1 MAGPVPAVRSLAVRR
16 SGQALLLLAVL
27 AGAALLRLPGVVHGI
42 PYVYEWDEPTVM
54 NAVIGMLQRGDWTP
68 RTYVYPPVYFYML
81 YPVMALHYRVLH
93 AAGLLASP
101 ATIALT
107 PPDGTQYYWYL
118 GVPTFYVWG
127 RLLTVLFGVACVYL
141 TYHIG
146 RRAFGALT
154 GFVAA
159 AVLAVAPGAVY
170 YAGVLRTDVPMT
182 FMVLLTFAAGL
193 RILRGGTRLDYL
205 LAGLLAGLA
214 IVTKYPAF
222 PVVISLVTAHLLAP
236 GRRRLVD
243 TNIAVLGGGIL
254 AGIVIGFPELAV
266 RTQAVLQEIHAVRL
280 ARMGPPFATLVLYL
294 RYLTTGI
301 TWIWFIPRHAGLG
314 LIAVVLAAAGA
325 LIAWREHWRAQLL
338 VLSFAVPSL
347 AITSTQGYMSPQYM
361 APLLPF
367 AALLAARAIAA
378 AADWLARNTGTRR
391 AAPAVAAALIAAVLA
406 GPAAESARLER
417 GFLRPDSRVTA
428 TAWLRT
434 HVPAG
439 STVAVAEDLHW
450 FLPSFEGAPFK
461 VLVATRAQE
470 TSSWLLQQHVDYYA
484 EPSARDAFPRFPRLA
499 AFAGDPRMAAPP
511 DSPVN
516 LVPIIDPAIMILDA
530 RGALPADTD
539 TTFPR
544 RVAPDEMIAEPARS
558 PVPGT
563 ITDVVHL
570 PGLHVKPGRYAVSI
584 TAGRV
589 SPGWLP
595 PLVNARYRI
604 RVLAGDREVGAF
616 TVDDP
621 TPRTYT
627 TPPFD
632 VTAARTLPLRLIEEL
647 RGSVWT
653 FRPAR
658 DRCARV
664 PDAAGLNPQQFTVE
678 AWVWI
683 NDLHHTS
690 PANEEHEARILAK
703 NAESGYTLRIEG
715 QRLPETWK
723 LELALAGQ
731 WSLVT
736 GSAGV
741 GSTGPEGIIP
751 LRTWTHVAATADG
764 RVARIYINGAPVG
777 TQFTANPSGA
787 YTGPIKSAGAP
798 LLIGCRAIFDD
809 WFDGAIA
816 QVRIWDH
823 ALSPEELK
831 RRMAVAPKPDD
842 AGLLGAWSFETVTPD
857 GRIPDLSGH
866 RQDIPDAAGLTRV
879 LEPLVLNPRQAERSS
894 SSLPVPGQVMVQT
907 AP

>member
-1 MAGPVPAVRSLAVRR
+1 MAGPVPAVRSPEVGRR
-16 SGQALLLLAVL
+16 GQALLLLAVL

-42 PYVYEWDEPTVM
+42 PYIYEWDEPTVM

-68 RTYVYPPVYFYML
+68 RMYVYPPVYFYTL
-81 YPVMALHYRVLH
+81 YPVIALHYRALH

-101 ATIALT
+101 TAIALT

-127 RLLTVLFGVACVYL
+127 RLLTVLFGVGCVYL

-170 YAGVLRTDVPMT
+170 YSGVLRTDVPMT
-182 FMVLLTFAAGL
+182 FMVLLAFAAGL

-205 LAGLLAGLA
+205 LAGILAGLA

-222 PVVISLVTAHLLAP
+222 PVVIALVTAHLLAP
-236 GRRRLVD
+236 GRRRPVD

-254 AGIVIGFPELAV
+254 TGILLGFPELAV
-266 RTQAVLQEIHAVRL
+266 RPLAVLHEIQAVRL
-280 ARMGPPFATLVLYL
+280 ARMGAPFATLVPYL
-294 RYLTTGI
+294 RYLATGI
-301 TWIWFIPRHAGLG
+301 TWIWFVPRHAGLG
-314 LIAVVLAAAGA
+314 LVAVILAAAGA
-325 LIAWREHWRAQLL
+325 LVGWREHRREQLL

-361 APLLPF
+361 TPLLPF
-367 AALLAARAIAA
+367 AALLAARAIATA
-378 AADWLARNTGTRR
+378 GQWLRGNAGTRW
-391 AAPAVAAALIAAVLA
+391 AAPAVVAALIVAVLA
-406 GPAAESARLER
+406 GPAAESARLEQ

-428 TAWLRT
+428 TAWLRA
-434 HVPAG
+434 HIPAG

-450 FLPSFEGAPFK
+450 FLPAFDGAPFK
-461 VLVATRAQE
+461 VLVAARAQE
-470 TSSWLLQQHVDYYA
+470 ASSWLIQQHVDYYV
-484 EPSARDAFPRFPRLA
+484 EPAARNAFPRFPRVA
-499 AFAGDPRMAAPP
+499 AFAGDPATAGPP
-511 DSPVN
+511 DSPAD
-516 LVPIIDPAIMILDA
+516 LVPVIDPAITVLDA

-539 TTFPR
+539 TAFPR

-558 PVPGT
+558 LTPGT
-563 ITDVVHL
+563 ITSVVHL
-570 PGLHVKPGRYAVSI
+570 PGLHVHPGRYTVSM
-584 TAGRV
+584 TAGWA
-589 SPGWLP
+589 PPAWLP
-595 PLVNARYRI
+595 PLVDARYRI

-621 TPRTYT
+621 NPRTYT
-627 TPPFD
+627 TPSFD
-632 VTAARTLPLRLIEEL
+632 VTATQTLPLRIVEEL
-647 RGSVWT
+647 RGSVWA
-653 FRPAR
+653 FRPAK

-731 WSLVT
+731 WSVVT

-741 GSTGPEGIIP
+741 ASTGPEGVVP

-764 RVARIYINGAPVG
+764 RAARIYINGTPVG
-777 TQFTANPSGA
+777 TQFTANPTGA

-823 ALSPEELK
+823 AASPEELR
-831 RRMAVAPKPDD
+831 RRMSTAPNRGD
-842 AGLLGAWSFETVTPD
+842 AGLIGAWSFDTVTPD
-857 GRIPDLSGH
+857 GRVPDLSGH
-866 RQDIPDAAGLTRV
+866 GHDIPDAAVLRRV
-879 LEPLVLNPRQAERSS
+879 LEPLVLNPGQEARSP
-894 SSLPVPGQVMVQT
+894 SSLPVPGQVVVEKT
-907 AP
+907 P

>member
-1 MAGPVPAVRSLAVRR
+1 MAGRAPAVRMSAAGRWGR
-16 SGQALLLLAVL
+16 ALLLLAVL
-27 AGAALLRLPGVVHGI
+27 TGAALLRLPGVVHGI
-42 PYVYEWDEPTVM
+42 PYIYEWDEPTVM
-54 NAVIGMLQRGDWTP
+54 NALVGMLQRGDWTP
-68 RTYVYPPVYFYML
+68 RMYVYPPVYFYLL
-81 YPVMALHYRVLH
+81 YPVLAFHYGALH

-101 ATIALT
+101 AAIALT

-127 RLLTVLFGVACVYL
+127 RLLTVLFGVGCVYL

-146 RRAFGALT
+146 RRAFDAPT

-159 AVLAVAPGAVY
+159 AVLALAPGAVY
-170 YAGVLRTDVPMT
+170 YAGVIRTDVPMT
-182 FMVLLTFAAGL
+182 FMVLVAFGAGL
-193 RILRGGTRLDYL
+193 HILRGGTPFDYL
-205 LAGLLAGLA
+205 AAGILAGLA

-243 TNIAVLGGGIL
+243 RDIAVLGGGIV
-254 AGIVIGFPELAV
+254 AGILLGFPELAV
-266 RTQAVLQEIHAVRL
+266 RPLAVIHEIQAVRL
-280 ARMGPPFATLVLYL
+280 ARMGPPFATLGPYL
-294 RYLTTGI
+294 RYLATGI

-314 LIAVVLAAAGA
+314 LVATVLAGAGA
-325 LIAWREHWRAQLL
+325 LGGWRDHRRAQLM
-338 VLSFAVPSL
+338 VLSFAVPIL
-347 AITSTQGYMSPQYM
+347 AITSTQAYMSPQYM

-367 AALLAARAIAA
+367 AALLAARAVATA
-378 AADWLARNTGTRR
+378 GAWLKQNAGTTR
-391 AAPAVAAALIAAVLA
+391 AAPALTAVLIAAILA
-406 GPAAESARLER
+406 GPASESARLAR
-417 GFLRPDSRVTA
+417 RFLRPDSRVTA

-434 HVPAG
+434 HVPDG

-450 FLPSFEGAPFK
+450 FLPAFEGAPFK
-461 VLVATRAQE
+461 VLVAARAQE
-470 TSSWLLQQHVDYYA
+470 TSSWLIQQHVGYYVQ
-484 EPSARDAFPRFPRLA
+484 PGARDAFPRFPRLA

-511 DSPVN
+511 DSPAD
-516 LVPIIDPAIMILDA
+516 LVPDIDPAITVLDA

-539 TTFPR
+539 TAFPR

-558 PVPGT
+558 LTPGT
-563 ITDVVHL
+563 ITGVVHL
-570 PGLHVKPGRYAVSI
+570 PGLHVHPGRYAVSV
-584 TAGRV
+584 TAGWA
-589 SPGWLP
+589 PPAWLP
-595 PLVNARYRI
+595 PLVETRYRI

-616 TVDDP
+616 TVSDP
-621 TPRTYT
+621 SQRTYT

-632 VTAARTLPLRLIEEL
+632 VTSTRTPPLRLIEEL
-647 RGSVWT
+647 QGSVWA
-653 FRPAR
+653 FRPSK

-664 PDAAGLNPQQFTVE
+664 PDAAGLNPQQFTLE

-690 PANEEHEARILAK
+690 PANEEHEARILSK

-723 LELALAGQ
+723 LEVALAGQ
-731 WSLVT
+731 WSAVT

-741 GSTGPEGIIP
+741 ASTGPEGVVP

-764 RVARIYINGAPVG
+764 RVARIYINGVPVG

-798 LLIGCRAIFDD
+798 LSIGCRAIFDD

-823 ALSPEELK
+823 ALSPEELR
-831 RRMAVAPKPDD
+831 RRMAIAPKPDD
-842 AGLLGAWSFETVTPD
+842 AGLLGAWSFDTVTPD

-866 RQDIPDAAGLTRV
+866 GHDVPGAAGLTRV
-879 LEPLVLNPRQAERSS
+879 LEPLLLNPRQADRISP
-894 SSLPVPGQVMVQT
+894 SLPVPGPVI
-907 AP
+907 